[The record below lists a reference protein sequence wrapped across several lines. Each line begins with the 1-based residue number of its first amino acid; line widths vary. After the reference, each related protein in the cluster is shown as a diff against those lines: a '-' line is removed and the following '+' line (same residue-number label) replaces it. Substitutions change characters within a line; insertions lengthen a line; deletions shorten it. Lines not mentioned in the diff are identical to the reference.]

1 MRSFGILAAAVL
13 LGAAAP
19 AFAQG
24 PAADAPTADPALQR
38 SVDEAYRGRCEANA
52 PKELCL
58 CVISVADAQLAEPD
72 ERQVFYDFM
81 MGDVDKAQTAR
92 ALFADR
98 KKIKFNV
105 ALQKADVM
113 LGDRCDRLKPQP
125 KDQPAQGGQ
134 KTP

>member
-1 MRSFGILAAAVL
+1 MRSFSVLAAAIL

-24 PAADAPTADPALQR
+24 PAAEAPTADPAQQR
-38 SVDEAYRGRCEANA
+38 AVDEAYRGRCEAKA

-58 CVISVADAQLAEPD
+58 CVISVADTQLAEPD

-92 ALFADR
+92 AMFGDR

-105 ALQKADVM
+105 SLQKADVM
-113 LGDRCDRLKPQP
+113 LGERCDRLKPQP
-125 KDQPAQGGQ
+125 KDQPAPGGE
-134 KTP
+134 KLP